1 MRPIRVLLV
10 DDHPIVLSGI
20 HGLLENAD
28 GIEIV
33 GEATDGEQAIQL
45 VETMQPDV
53 LLLDME
59 LPDIQGSQLAQQ
71 IHGQYPLVKVLALSA
86 YDDPVYVQDLLD
98 LGAAGYLMKEEA
110 PEVIVEA
117 IHGIAQGKQGWY
129 SRRIGELMASWV
141 QTGRTDEAQ
150 LTLREREVLRLV
162 VQGKTN
168 QAIAAELEISEK
180 TVEKYMSII
189 FTKLN
194 VSSRVEAAVQAVQK
208 DLI

>member
-1 MRPIRVLLV
+1 MATVRVLLV
-10 DDHPIVLSGI
+10 DDHPIVLSGV

-33 GEATDGEQAIQL
+33 GEAADGEQALQL
-45 VETMQPDV
+45 VETVHPDV
-53 LLLDME
+53 ILLDME
-59 LPDIQGSQLAQQ
+59 LPDIQGAQLAQQ
-71 IHGQYPLVKVLALSA
+71 IQGLYPRVKILVLSA

-129 SRRIGELMASWV
+129 SRRIGALMASWV
-141 QTGRTDEAQ
+141 QTGGPGEAQ

-168 QAIAAELEISEK
+168 LAIASELEISEK

-194 VSSRVEAAVQAVQK
+194 VSSRVEAAVQAVQN
-208 DLI
+208 DLV

>member
-1 MRPIRVLLV
+1 MMPIRVLLV

-20 HGLLENAD
+20 RGLLENAE

-33 GEATDGEQAIQL
+33 GEATDGEQALQL
-45 VETMQPDV
+45 VETIQPDV

-59 LPDIQGSQLAQQ
+59 LPDIQGSQLAGQ
-71 IHGQYPLVKVLALSA
+71 IQRLYPKVKILALSA
-86 YDDPVYVQDLLD
+86 YDDPVYVHDLLD

-117 IHGIAQGKQGWY
+117 IQGIANGKQGWY
-129 SRRIGELMASWV
+129 SRRIGALMASWV
-141 QTGRTDEAQ
+141 QTGGPGEAQ

-162 VQGKTN
+162 IQGKTN
-168 QAIAAELEISEK
+168 QAIALALEISEK
-180 TVEKYMSII
+180 TVEKYMNII

-194 VSSRVEAAVQAVQK
+194 VTSRVEAAVQAVQK
-208 DLI
+208 DLV

>member
-1 MRPIRVLLV
+1 MATVRVLLV

-20 HGLLENAD
+20 HGLLEKAD

-33 GEATDGEQAIQL
+33 GEAADGEQALQL
-45 VETMQPDV
+45 VETIHPDV
-53 LLLDME
+53 ILLDME
-59 LPDIQGSQLAQQ
+59 LPDIQGAQLAQQ
-71 IHGQYPLVKVLALSA
+71 IQARYPQVKILVLSA
-86 YDDPVYVQDLLD
+86 HDDPVYVQDLLA

-129 SRRIGELMASWV
+129 SRRIGALMASWV
-141 QTGRTDEAQ
+141 QTGGPGEAQ

-168 QAIAAELEISEK
+168 LAIASELEISEK

-194 VSSRVEAAVQAVQK
+194 VTSRVEAAVQAVQN
-208 DLI
+208 DLV

>member
-1 MRPIRVLLV
+1 M

-33 GEATDGEQAIQL
+33 GEAADGEQALQL
-45 VETMQPDV
+45 VETIHPDV

-71 IHGQYPLVKVLALSA
+71 IQGRYPQVKILVLSA

-129 SRRIGELMASWV
+129 SRRIGALMASWV
-141 QTGRTDEAQ
+141 QTGGPGETQ

-168 QAIAAELEISEK
+168 LAIASELGISEK

-194 VSSRVEAAVQAVQK
+194 VTSRVEAAVQAVQN
-208 DLI
+208 DLV